1 MSAFKKKRNDTRCQ
15 TLILAH
21 TYDADFHVTMTAKA
35 LYHSLMPW
43 LLITVSSHF

>member
-1 MSAFKKKRNDTRCQ
+1 MSAFKKKRNGNKCQ

-35 LYHSLMPW
+35 LYHSLMPR